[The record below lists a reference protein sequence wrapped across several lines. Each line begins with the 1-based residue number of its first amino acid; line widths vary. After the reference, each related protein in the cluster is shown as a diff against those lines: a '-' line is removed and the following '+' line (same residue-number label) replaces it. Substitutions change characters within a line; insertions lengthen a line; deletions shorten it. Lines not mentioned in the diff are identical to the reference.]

1 MKRLRL
7 FFFSAFLGSSLFL
20 SAQNVGYWQQHVDYT
35 MDVEMD
41 VPELPRFGVQFRIP
55 ETFSQMEWYG
65 RGPQETYQDRK
76 TGAAF
81 GIYSGKVDDQVY
93 PYIFPQESGNKTDV
107 RWVTFRN
114 ENGAGLKIAGLPE
127 VDVTA
132 SPYLPETVESST
144 HNYQVNN
151 MPFYTIQVDYKQ
163 RGVGGNNSWGLK
175 PLDKYRLLD
184 DHYEYSFL
192 ISPAE

>member
-1 MKRLRL
+1 MK
-7 FFFSAFLGSSLFL
+7 
-20 SAQNVGYWQQHVDYT
+20 
-35 MDVEMD
+35 

-55 ETFSQMEWYG
+55 EALSQMDWYG

-81 GIYSGKVDDQVY
+81 GIYAGNVDEQVY
-93 PYIFPQESGNKTDV
+93 PYIFPQETGNKTDV
-107 RWVTFRN
+107 RWVTFTN
-114 ENGAGLKIAGLPE
+114 ESGTGLKITGLPN
-127 VDVTA
+127 VDVSAWPYTA
-132 SPYLPETVESST
+132 PVLEAST
-144 HNYQVNN
+144 HNYQLPD
-151 MPFYTIQVDYKQ
+151 MPFYSVQVDYKQ

-175 PLDKYRLLD
+175 PLDKYRLLE